1 MGRDALLKEVR
12 VLRALVKKKFISTCY
27 RIWPNPVTQL
37 ILNFGSPH
45 WHVLSDLAESS
56 NAADLEPRIA
66 PSAGV
71 IGFGRSTLGK
81 QEAGV
86 KKNEATCTT
95 CPMCV
100 QSLARNSW
108 LEKQFLFSRL
118 HVQKSRLHM
127 QSYLTA
133 RNWEKS
139 ASRAEEDILHV
150 LPSASC

>member
-1 MGRDALLKEVR
+1 MGRDGFVKEVR
-12 VLRALVKKKFISTCY
+12 VLRALVKKKFIS
-27 RIWPNPVTQL
+27 
-37 ILNFGSPH
+37 
-45 WHVLSDLAESS
+45 
-56 NAADLEPRIA
+56 
-66 PSAGV
+66 
-71 IGFGRSTLGK
+71 STLGK
-81 QEAGV
+81 QEAVV
-86 KKNEATCTT
+86 KKNEAMCTT
-95 CPMCV
+95 GPMCV

-150 LPSASC
+150 LPSASR